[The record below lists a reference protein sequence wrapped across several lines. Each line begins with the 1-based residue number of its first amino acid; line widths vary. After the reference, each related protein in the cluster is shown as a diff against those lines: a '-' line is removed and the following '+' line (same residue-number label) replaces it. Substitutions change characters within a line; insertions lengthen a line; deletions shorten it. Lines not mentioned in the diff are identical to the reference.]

1 MQPIICS
8 VQRNSGFTIQV
19 ISYKKTHM
27 IFIYVPCQNIDT
39 AKTIARLLVEKKMAG
54 KVDIMLTQSIYQE
67 NGGIT
72 EAPGA
77 TMIIMTI
84 DKHVQDIEDIVRE
97 HYQGGVP
104 CMATIALYRL
114 NRDFKDWLIASTS

>member
-1 MQPIICS
+1 
-8 VQRNSGFTIQV
+8 
-19 ISYKKTHM
+19 M
-27 IFIYVPCQNIDT
+27 IFIYVPCQNLDT
-39 AKTIARLLVEKKMAG
+39 AKTIGKLLVEKKMAG
-54 KVDIMLTQSIYQE
+54 KVDIMLTNSITRE
-67 NGGIT
+67 NGGVI

-104 CMATIALYRL
+104 CMATITLYRL
-114 NRDFKDWLIASTS
+114 NRDFKDWLINATN

>member
-1 MQPIICS
+1 
-8 VQRNSGFTIQV
+8 
-19 ISYKKTHM
+19 M
-27 IFIYVPCQNIDT
+27 IFIYVPCQNLDT
-39 AKTIARLLVEKKMAG
+39 AKTIAKLLVEKKMAG
-54 KVDIMLTQSIYQE
+54 KVDIMLTNSVTRVNE
-67 NGGIT
+67 GVV

-114 NRDFKDWLIASTS
+114 NRDFKDWLINATS